1 MDFTKGILSVLNCT
15 TVKKMATHQRMLQAA
30 CMLTNCGLAMTSSEK
45 KRPAVKQVF
54 LKASIGIEP
63 MHRGFADLSLTTWV

>member
-45 KRPAVKQVF
+45 K
-54 LKASIGIEP
+54 
-63 MHRGFADLSLTTWV
+63 DLPLSKSF